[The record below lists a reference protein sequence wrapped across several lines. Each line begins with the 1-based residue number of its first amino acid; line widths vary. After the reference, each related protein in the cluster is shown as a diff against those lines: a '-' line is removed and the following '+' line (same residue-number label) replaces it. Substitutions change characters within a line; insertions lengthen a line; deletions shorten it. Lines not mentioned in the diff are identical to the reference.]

1 MNNRRVYFSSSGK
14 ICYKQLRKIGPFIF
28 ALISLN
34 NLNKQLSEISDIK
47 LNTQN
52 EERGRSKM
60 SEKQYVV
67 FVLDGEYYG
76 IDILSIQE
84 ITVDVK

>member
-1 MNNRRVYFSSSGK
+1 
-14 ICYKQLRKIGPFIF
+14 
-28 ALISLN
+28 
-34 NLNKQLSEISDIK
+34 
-47 LNTQN
+47 
-52 EERGRSKM
+52 M